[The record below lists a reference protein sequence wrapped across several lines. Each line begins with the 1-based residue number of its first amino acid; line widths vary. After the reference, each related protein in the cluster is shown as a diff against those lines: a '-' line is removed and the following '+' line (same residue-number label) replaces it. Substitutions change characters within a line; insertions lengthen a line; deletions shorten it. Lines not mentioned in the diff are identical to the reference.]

1 MPSDKTERLQH
12 AIEQLHAD
20 ESLLADLTDPSAEA
34 VYSLLETQ
42 LRSASGLDDPAFAA
56 RVAQLRQAARAAAR
70 AHADSLPDL
79 LSALSSVLEEPRV
92 HASIG
97 GRRGPERRFGR
108 PRRQAWRP
116 RGARA

>member
-42 LRSASGLDDPAFAA
+42 LRSASGLDEPAFAA

-79 LSALSSVLEEPRV
+79 LSALGPVLQ
-92 HASIG
+92 ASPVRAATA
-97 GRRGPERRFGR
+97 GRQQRARRFGR